1 MCSFNECLLACL
13 PCIPTCLLPTQC
25 PARRRRTRATS
36 PSRTLLGTPDLDLL
50 QARRRKHQASIGS
63 RLPIPFVGAG
73 SITARLCRLL
83 PAGVREGCSSLT
95 DCRRRS
101 AARSQAVLKRSR
113 NLPCGKQAF
122 GFRWTR
128 VGGCCPNKVFG
139 DQEIVSE
146 GAWTSH
152 SSALTSTPPRPPPT
166 HLWCRDTR

>member
-1 MCSFNECLLACL
+1 MSACL
-13 PCIPTCLLPTQC
+13 FALHPDMLAPD
-25 PARRRRTRATS
+25 AMSGERRTRATS

-73 SITARLCRLL
+73 SITARLCKLL
-83 PAGVREGCSSLT
+83 PAGVPEGFSSLT

-166 HLWCRDTR
+166 HLWCCDTR